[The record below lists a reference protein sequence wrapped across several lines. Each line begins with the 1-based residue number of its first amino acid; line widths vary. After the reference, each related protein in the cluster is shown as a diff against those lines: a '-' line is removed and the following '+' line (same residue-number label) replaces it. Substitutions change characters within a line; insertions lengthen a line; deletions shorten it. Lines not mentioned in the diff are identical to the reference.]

1 MTTTRFAL
9 AIALAGCGRVG
20 FSEIAGP
27 SGSDAGADSATAA
40 DGATGDTV
48 TLVVTSD
55 EYLNEPAGLPIAG
68 ATVLVERSTGTD
80 RMVTD
85 ATGRA
90 QFAAAGVI
98 ACHVIYQSTIGW
110 RGYTVQPPPA
120 GTIELGSRPAFNQNH
135 GMTFALP
142 SNATASDYTVRLPE
156 HCASPPYSGSPS
168 VQFNYAPACE
178 GATIHAVGFVRTQV
192 GSGLPDLYLDAGM
205 VTLRNG
211 ATQQVTGSYQQ
222 LPTRTLQLTDLP
234 SGATSVAA
242 GVVARAGL
250 DLTPLSPSIDSFTP
264 SGGAVTV
271 QEEVAPGGNT
281 LGIGA
286 SGGLPPQYI
295 TSSELLA
302 PLSSATAATFSAK
315 DMLPLFESMT
325 ITDPTQISWTGAA
338 GGTITIVE
346 HVGGDF
352 QWDWYLPPSAT
363 VARLPAIPPDLGVP
377 APQVPPDASVTKL
390 AVPGAAGGDLVPTID
405 RRWPAWPHDALL
417 LPAAGGAW
425 TQILYSAAIGPP

>member
-20 FSEIAGP
+20 FQDIAGP
-27 SGSDAGADSATAA
+27 TAGDAGSDAPA
-40 DGATGDTV
+40 GDTV

-55 EYLNEPAGLPIAG
+55 EYLSEPAGMPIAG
-68 ATVLVERSTGTD
+68 ATVLVERSAGTD
-80 RMVTD
+80 RLVTD

-98 ACHVIYQSTIGW
+98 ACHVLYQSSIGW

-135 GMTFALP
+135 SFTFALP

-156 HCASPPYSGSPS
+156 HCGFPPYTGSPS
-168 VQFNYAPACE
+168 VQFTYAPACE
-178 GATIHAVGFVRTQV
+178 GATVHAVGFVRTQV

-211 ATQQVTGSYQQ
+211 TTQQVTGGYQQ

-234 SGATSVAA
+234 AGATSVGAE
-242 GVVARAGL
+242 VVARAGL
-250 DLTPLSPSIDSFTP
+250 DLTSLSPDFYSAAP
-264 SGGAVTV
+264 SGGAATLH
-271 QEEVAPGGNT
+271 EEVAPGGNS
-281 LGIGA
+281 LEISV
-286 SGGLPPQYI
+286 SGGLPIQYG
-295 TSSELLA
+295 TSSELIVPLA
-302 PLSSATAATFSAK
+302 TTAPQTFDAK

-325 ITDPTQISWTGAA
+325 ITDPTRISWTGGA
-338 GGTITIVE
+338 GGAITIVE
-346 HVGGDF
+346 RIGGDF
-352 QWDWYLPPSAT
+352 QWDWYLPASAT
-363 VARLPAIPPDLGVP
+363 VARLPAIPADLGVP
-377 APQVPPDASVTKL
+377 APQVPGDASVTKL

-405 RRWPAWPHDALL
+405 RRWSVWPHDAVL
-417 LPAAGGAW
+417 LPAAGGAS
-425 TQILYSAAIGPP
+425 TEILYTAALGPP

>member
-20 FSEIAGP
+20 FSDIAGLT
-27 SGSDAGADSATAA
+27 GSDAGPDV
-40 DGATGDTV
+40 ATGDTV

-55 EYLNEPAGLPIAG
+55 EYLSEPAGTPIAG
-68 ATVLVERSTGTD
+68 ATVLVERSAGTD

-98 ACHVIYQSTIGW
+98 ACHVIYKSSIGW

-120 GTIELGSRPAFNQNH
+120 GTIELGSRPATNQNH
-135 GMTFALP
+135 SFTLALP
-142 SNATASDYTVRLPE
+142 ANASASDYTVRLPE
-156 HCASPPYSGSPS
+156 HCGSPPYDGSPS
-168 VQFNYAPACE
+168 VQFTYDPACE
-178 GATIHAVGFVRTQV
+178 GATVHAVGFVRTQV

-211 ATQQVTGSYQQ
+211 ATLKVTGSYQQ
-222 LPTRTLQLTDLP
+222 LPVRTLQLTDLP
-234 SGATSVAA
+234 AGATSVGAD
-242 GVVARAGL
+242 VVARAGL
-250 DLTPLSPSIDSFTP
+250 DLTPLSPNFDSVAP
-264 SGGAVTV
+264 SGGTATLH
-271 QEEVAPGGNT
+271 EEDAPGGNT
-281 LGIGA
+281 VAIGA
-286 SGGLPPQYI
+286 SGGPPGGPYLM
-295 TSSELLA
+295 SSELIV
-302 PLSSATAATFSAK
+302 PLPATNPQTFSAK

-325 ITDPTQISWTGAA
+325 ITDPTRISWTGGA

-346 HVGGDF
+346 RVGGDF
-352 QWDWYLPPSAT
+352 QWDWYLPASAT

-377 APQVPPDASVTKL
+377 APQVPGDASVTKL
-390 AVPGAAGGDLVPTID
+390 AVPGAAGGDLVLTID
-405 RRWPAWPHDALL
+405 RRWSAWPHDALL

-425 TQILYSAAIGPP
+425 SQILYTAALGPP